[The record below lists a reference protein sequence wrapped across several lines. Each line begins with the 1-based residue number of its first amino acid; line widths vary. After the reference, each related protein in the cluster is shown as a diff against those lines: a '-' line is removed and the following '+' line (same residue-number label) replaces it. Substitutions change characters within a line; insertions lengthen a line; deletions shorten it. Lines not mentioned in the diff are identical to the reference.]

1 MSSYKLIDHEYDVV
15 VLGAGGS
22 GLRAAV
28 GLSEA
33 GLKTACISK
42 VFPTRSHTSAA
53 QGGISAALGNMG
65 EDDWRWHMYDTVKG
79 ADWLGD
85 QDSIEYLCKEAPK
98 AVLELEKLY
107 VLANKSIN
115 EKKRDQRK
123 TVVKHWLR
131 FELKDKL
138 TFQ

>member
-42 VFPTRSHTSAA
+42 VFPTRSHTSKRSLVNFSI
-53 QGGISAALGNMG
+53 ISSAEWNTISL
-65 EDDWRWHMYDTVKG
+65 
-79 ADWLGD
+79 
-85 QDSIEYLCKEAPK
+85 
-98 AVLELEKLY
+98 
-107 VLANKSIN
+107 
-115 EKKRDQRK
+115 
-123 TVVKHWLR
+123 
-131 FELKDKL
+131 
-138 TFQ
+138 

>member
-1 MSSYKLIDHEYDVV
+1 MKAYNIIDHEYDVV

-79 ADWLGD
+79 ADWLGVK
-85 QDSIEYLCKEAPK
+85 IALNI
-98 AVLELEKLY
+98 Y
-107 VLANKSIN
+107 V
-115 EKKRDQRK
+115 KKRPKQSWNWKSMVFLLVVQRRGK
-123 TVVKHWLR
+123 FIKDHLVV
-131 FELKDKL
+131 
-138 TFQ
+138 

>member
-1 MSSYKLIDHEYDVV
+1 MSSYKIIDHEYDVV

-53 QGGISAALGNMG
+53 HEQL
-65 EDDWRWHMYDTVKG
+65 MYG
-79 ADWLGD
+79 FL
-85 QDSIEYLCKEAPK
+85 
-98 AVLELEKLY
+98 
-107 VLANKSIN
+107 
-115 EKKRDQRK
+115 
-123 TVVKHWLR
+123 
-131 FELKDKL
+131 
-138 TFQ
+138 